1 MANEADLVEFDDWP
15 SDFTVANATAITK
28 GAICM
33 MTDPRTAAIAT
44 NGPVAVAG
52 IAARDKIAS
61 DGRTNLGMWHNGK
74 FRVSLSGACKIGDP
88 LMVSALATTYPNYV
102 EAAGVTTS
110 GAFTIGF
117 AEETGVNGDRIQ
129 IRLQPGTSGG
139 AVT

>member
-33 MTDPRTAAIAT
+33 MTDPRTAAIGT

-74 FRVSLSGACKIGDP
+74 FRVYLSGAVTAGQAVAIATD
-88 LMVSALATTYPNYV
+88 ATTYPNFV
-102 EAAGVTTS
+102 SAAGVTAS
-110 GAFTIGF
+110 GGTTLGI
-117 AEETGVNGDRIQ
+117 AEETGTNGEQ
-129 IRLQPGTSGG
+129 ILIVLQPGTAG
-139 AVT
+139 